1 MVLINDADTVTQSLR
16 INLWRAAVTYHG
28 NSFQLIFSQQ
38 IADKEF
44 SRKDNIMKSLD
55 SLCAIIGDLD
65 INLPEDFDYRHAV
78 INRAMDVRS
87 AAMLFLSSH
96 IKHDRTPFGTAGV
109 FDVEFHAD

>member
-1 MVLINDADTVTQSLR
+1 
-16 INLWRAAVTYHG
+16 
-28 NSFQLIFSQQ
+28 
-38 IADKEF
+38 
-44 SRKDNIMKSLD
+44 MKSLD